1 MNYDCGSE
9 RQLSTGALQFLS
21 EFKISEKKRIIYVNF
36 ILQIYQ
42 CVPLL
47 HSEYFS
53 CSLFDKENICNAFI
67 LKYNKSEG
75 RPYSGDIISVT
86 KIIVSTLNNGENRLY
101 NCEETKLLE
110 KNKKFLINPKILKNI
125 SSKQKL
131 ESKDNKD
138 NIKNS
143 SKKNKLGE
151 IKEKEENKEE
161 SQIDIDY
168 FSKENN
174 IFSEEI
180 PDYNYNMNDNLTNS
194 NNIINENGGETSTEK
209 KPKKEIKHNS
219 NEKAIK
225 IKPQK
230 KDDISQK
237 EKDMILES
245 INPFLDEFEEGI
257 ILSENTDNNPIN
269 NKKEESLDYSLLS
282 KRTKNEQNS
291 IKQNSGKNN
300 TKENFKDVQFKYIE
314 EINRILLGF
323 QNIPVNFCYKIKC
336 RVDKFDIG
344 KNNLYNVCS
353 VCNKKIDK
361 DIICCKGGYKKFL
374 YSFFVKVRDPSGI
387 CNVYFDDREGNNFM
401 GITAEKYNYFL
412 TDQTPIGRIILSE
425 YKKDFFNNE
434 FMIWLQFPEDV
445 KNKSKIY
452 KAVKVERIV
461 KVHRYD
467 MINELKNILI

>member
-131 ESKDNKD
+131 ENKD

-143 SKKNKLGE
+143 SKKNKLEE

-180 PDYNYNMNDNLTNS
+180 QDYVYNMNDNLTNS

-209 KPKKEIKHNS
+209 KAKKR
-219 NEKAIK
+219 
-225 IKPQK
+225 
-230 KDDISQK
+230 
-237 EKDMILES
+237 
-245 INPFLDEFEEGI
+245 
-257 ILSENTDNNPIN
+257 
-269 NKKEESLDYSLLS
+269 NK
-282 KRTKNEQNS
+282 T
-291 IKQNSGKNN
+291 
-300 TKENFKDVQFKYIE
+300 
-314 EINRILLGF
+314 
-323 QNIPVNFCYKIKC
+323 
-336 RVDKFDIG
+336 
-344 KNNLYNVCS
+344 
-353 VCNKKIDK
+353 
-361 DIICCKGGYKKFL
+361 
-374 YSFFVKVRDPSGI
+374 
-387 CNVYFDDREGNNFM
+387 
-401 GITAEKYNYFL
+401 
-412 TDQTPIGRIILSE
+412 
-425 YKKDFFNNE
+425 
-434 FMIWLQFPEDV
+434 
-445 KNKSKIY
+445 
-452 KAVKVERIV
+452 
-461 KVHRYD
+461 
-467 MINELKNILI
+467 